1 MLYFMRGNVSYVV
14 FYAMQCFLCRC
25 GKLLKSELD
34 AQAHA
39 ARTQHASFSE
49 STEEIKPLTEEE
61 KEEQRLKL
69 VFSVQFNSIQFNISL
84 LPFLLQVK
92 GWNSPWAET
101 LY

>member
-1 MLYFMRGNVSYVV
+1 
-14 FYAMQCFLCRC
+14 MQVHTCILLHYEVKTKWRISPPHFHRC

-61 KEEQRLKL
+61 KAEQKE
-69 VFSVQFNSIQFNISL
+69 
-84 LPFLLQVK
+84 K
-92 GWNSPWAET
+92 
-101 LY
+101 